1 VNEITRAPAPGR
13 SLSEAS
19 GERYFQ
25 VSSEPAGA
33 LREMNPMPKL
43 DNETIL
49 LAFVAVTGLAV
60 LLQAFILLAILVSV
74 RKATRSIKEELE
86 DLRSAAMPVI
96 YNTRE
101 LFTRLA
107 PIVEDTVGDLSQI
120 AHGLRVQ
127 TEEMQSSASEIIE
140 KVRVQTTRLDA
151 MFTGVLDA
159 IDRAGGFV
167 AEAVSKPV
175 RQLSA
180 LAASIK
186 AIVESLR
193 VPGETARPA
202 RPRDDKDMFV

>member
-1 VNEITRAPAPGR
+1 MLFQSFSKPA
-13 SLSEAS
+13 A
-19 GERYFQ
+19 
-25 VSSEPAGA
+25 A

-43 DNETIL
+43 DNQTIL

-60 LLQAFILLAILVSV
+60 LLQAIILLAILVSV
-74 RKATRSIKEELE
+74 RKAARAVKEELE

-96 YNTRE
+96 YNTRD
-101 LFTRLA
+101 LFARLS

-120 AHGLRVQ
+120 ARGLRVQ
-127 TEEMQSSASEIIE
+127 TEEMQSTAAEVIE
-140 KVRVQTTRLDA
+140 KVRKQTTRLDS
-151 MFTGVLDA
+151 MFTSVLDA
-159 IDRAGGFV
+159 VDRAGGFV

-193 VPGETARPA
+193 VPPPPPRPG
-202 RPRDDKDMFV
+202 RTRDDKDMFV

>member
-1 VNEITRAPAPGR
+1 
-13 SLSEAS
+13 
-19 GERYFQ
+19 
-25 VSSEPAGA
+25 
-33 LREMNPMPKL
+33 MPKL

-60 LLQAFILLAILVSV
+60 LLQAFILLAILISV
-74 RKATRSIKEELE
+74 RKAARSIKEELE

-96 YNTRE
+96 YNTRD

-107 PIVEDTVGDLSQI
+107 PIVESTVGDLSEI
-120 AHGLRVQ
+120 ANGLRVQ
-127 TEEMQSSASEIIE
+127 TEEMQSSATEIIE
-140 KVRVQTTRLDA
+140 KVRHQATRLDS
-151 MFTGVLDA
+151 MFTSVLDA

-193 VPGETARPA
+193 VPGNQTRHPQSRE
-202 RPRDDKDMFV
+202 DKDMFV

>member
-1 VNEITRAPAPGR
+1 
-13 SLSEAS
+13 
-19 GERYFQ
+19 
-25 VSSEPAGA
+25 
-33 LREMNPMPKL
+33 MPKL

-74 RKATRSIKEELE
+74 RKAARSIKEELE

-107 PIVEDTVGDLSQI
+107 PKVEETVGDLSEI

-127 TEEMQSSASEIIE
+127 TEEMQTSVSELIE
-140 KVRVQTTRLDA
+140 KARCQTNRLDA

-159 IDRAGGFV
+159 VDRAGGFV
-167 AEAVSKPV
+167 AEAVSRPV
-175 RQLSA
+175 RQLSG
-180 LAASIK
+180 LVASIK
-186 AIVESLR
+186 AILESLSH
-193 VPGETARPA
+193 PGGQPGPTHF
-202 RPRDDKDMFV
+202 RDDKDMFV

>member
-1 VNEITRAPAPGR
+1 
-13 SLSEAS
+13 
-19 GERYFQ
+19 
-25 VSSEPAGA
+25 
-33 LREMNPMPKL
+33 MNPMPKL

-74 RKATRSIKEELE
+74 RKAARSIKEELE

-107 PIVEDTVGDLSQI
+107 PKVEETVGDLAEI

-127 TEEMQSSASEIIE
+127 TEEMQTSVSELIE
-140 KVRVQTTRLDA
+140 KARRQTNRLDT

-159 IDRAGGFV
+159 VDWAGGFV
-167 AEAVSKPV
+167 AEAVSRPV
-175 RQLSA
+175 RQLSGMV
-180 LAASIK
+180 ASIK
-186 AIVESLR
+186 AILESLGS
-193 VPGETARPA
+193 PGGQPRPTHV
-202 RPRDDKDMFV
+202 RGDKDMFV

>member
-1 VNEITRAPAPGR
+1 
-13 SLSEAS
+13 
-19 GERYFQ
+19 
-25 VSSEPAGA
+25 
-33 LREMNPMPKL
+33 MPKL

-74 RKATRSIKEELE
+74 RKAARSIKEELE

-96 YNTRE
+96 YNTRD

-107 PIVEDTVGDLSQI
+107 PIVEDTVGDLSEI

-127 TEEMQSSASEIIE
+127 TAEMQSSASEIVE
-140 KVRVQTTRLDA
+140 KVRQQTTRLDA
-151 MFTGVLDA
+151 MFTSVLDA
-159 IDRAGGFV
+159 VDRAGGFV

-193 VPGETARPA
+193 VPGEHPRHPQS
-202 RPRDDKDMFV
+202 RDDKDTFF

>member
-1 VNEITRAPAPGR
+1 
-13 SLSEAS
+13 
-19 GERYFQ
+19 
-25 VSSEPAGA
+25 
-33 LREMNPMPKL
+33 MPKL

-96 YNTRE
+96 YNTRD
-101 LFTRLA
+101 LFARLA
-107 PIVEDTVGDLSQI
+107 PVVEDTVGDLSQI

-140 KVRVQTTRLDA
+140 KVRVQATRLDA

-193 VPGETARPA
+193 VPAPSPRPV
-202 RPRDDKDMFV
+202 RPHDDKDLFV